1 MARAIRSAAESA
13 PDVVNTVQGQIRLY
27 DCPDITSVDNYLCE
41 LARRVE
47 RSASLPK
54 LQAQYRADQDSLLD
68 RRLWLE
74 MTGEPNAIED

>member
-1 MARAIRSAAESA
+1 MAT
-13 PDVVNTVQGQIRLY
+13 TVQGHIRLY

-41 LARRVE
+41 LRVRVARSE
-47 RSASLPK
+47 KLPK

-74 MTGEPNAIED
+74 MIGENANGTADPKVSLEPEARPPA